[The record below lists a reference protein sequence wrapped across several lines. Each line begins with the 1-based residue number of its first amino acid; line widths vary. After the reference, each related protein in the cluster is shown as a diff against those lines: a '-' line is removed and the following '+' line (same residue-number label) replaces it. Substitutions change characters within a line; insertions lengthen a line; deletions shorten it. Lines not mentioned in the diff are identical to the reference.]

1 MFQIKS
7 LGTCRFDSPL
17 KKSLGAKGHNFI
29 GFVNDNDRILYN
41 PRLDAF
47 RTAITHGMEDPVSIE
62 LAGPREKIFF
72 DPSKTRAAIVT
83 CGGLCPGINNV
94 VRALTLELNYRYGV
108 TDVLGI
114 RFGYAGFTEKTFE
127 PIKLTSSIVE
137 DIHMVAG
144 TVLGSS
150 RGPNETADIVNYI
163 EKNKINLL
171 FCIGGDGTLRGARDI
186 ALFAM
191 LKGYP
196 LAVVG
201 LPKTIDNDISYIS
214 RSFGFGSAVQEAMS
228 AIKAAHTEAKGFYNG
243 VGLVKLMGRYSGFI
257 ASETALA
264 VNDANFVLIPEVDFD
279 LDGKN
284 GFLTHLFKRLESRHH
299 AVIIAAEGAGQN
311 FFDKGKIGY
320 DASGN
325 KELGDIGSLL
335 RSEIS
340 NYGKANKIQVQIK
353 YIDPSYMIRSTV
365 ANSNDAIYCIQLAQN
380 AVHAAMAGKTNLLIG
395 HLHENFTNLPIDTAV
410 SKRKNVDPT
419 SSLWMNVL
427 EATGQPVRMKNS

>member
-1 MFQIKS
+1 
-7 LGTCRFDSPL
+7 
-17 KKSLGAKGHNFI
+17 
-29 GFVNDNDRILYN
+29 
-41 PRLDAF
+41 
-47 RTAITHGMEDPVSIE
+47 
-62 LAGPREKIFF
+62 
-72 DPSKTRAAIVT
+72 
-83 CGGLCPGINNV
+83 
-94 VRALTLELNYRYGV
+94 
-108 TDVLGI
+108 
-114 RFGYAGFTEKTFE
+114 
-127 PIKLTSSIVE
+127 
-137 DIHMVAG
+137 
-144 TVLGSS
+144 
-150 RGPNETADIVNYI
+150 
-163 EKNKINLL
+163 
-171 FCIGGDGTLRGARDI
+171 
-186 ALFAM
+186 
-191 LKGYP
+191 
-196 LAVVG
+196 
-201 LPKTIDNDISYIS
+201 
-214 RSFGFGSAVQEAMS
+214 MS

-264 VNDANFVLIPEVDFD
+264 INDANYVLIPEVDFD
-279 LDGKN
+279 MDGKN

-311 FFDKGKIGY
+311 FFDKSKIGY

-335 RSEIS
+335 KSEIS
-340 NYGKANKIQVQIK
+340 NYGKTNKIQVQIK

-365 ANSNDAIYCIQLAQN
+365 ANSDDAIYCIQLAQN